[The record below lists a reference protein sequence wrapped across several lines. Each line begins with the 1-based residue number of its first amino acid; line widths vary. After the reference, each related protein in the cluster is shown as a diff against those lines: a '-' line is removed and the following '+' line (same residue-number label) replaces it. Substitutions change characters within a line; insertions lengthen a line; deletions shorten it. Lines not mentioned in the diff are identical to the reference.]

1 VSVREGTIVSWTRE
15 RARLAVLTRHRS
27 PDDPA
32 IAAARRSLATERLAD
47 HVERV
52 IPTMTAEQCDRI
64 AALLRPDTQGA
75 GAP

>member
-1 VSVREGTIVSWTRE
+1 MSNWTRE

-32 IAAARRSLATERLAD
+32 IIEARGNLATERLAE
-47 HVERV
+47 HVEHV
-52 IPTMTAEQCDRI
+52 VPTMTVEQRDRI
-64 AALLRPDTQGA
+64 AALLRPDSQGD

>member
-1 VSVREGTIVSWTRE
+1 MSTWTRE
-15 RARLAVLTRHRS
+15 RARLAVLTRHRP

-32 IAAARRSLATERLAD
+32 IAEARRNLATERLAE

-52 IPTMTAEQCDRI
+52 IPTMTAEQCDHI
-64 AALLRPDTQGA
+64 AALLRPDIQGA